1 MNIRSNYKGSSLQN
15 SQGYRPI
22 PAKGK
27 EEKVFLDILK
37 KKSEEKAEPINKSC
51 ILGRWTLVSTGK
63 HSGKICSI
71 TYTEDS
77 TNSDPI
83 MMTVDGEN
91 RIHIKDIDPENAT
104 GLEMQM
110 FCSYLDATGRGTGGT
125 FGTYNDLR
133 SAKSVAFL
141 EAGGNLED
149 SVPTEEQLETMLYNW
164 TEMTRKY
171 VEAVK
176 PNDPKQYRRLKI
188 LYDAL
193 LNKQTI

>member
-27 EEKVFLDILK
+27 EEKAFLAILK

-110 FCSYLDATGRGTGGT
+110 FCSYLDATGRGSGGR
-125 FGTYNDLR
+125 FGTYSDLR
-133 SAKSVAFL
+133 NAKLVAFI
-141 EAGGNLED
+141 EAGGDVRN
-149 SVPTEEQLETMLYNW
+149 SVPTEEQLKSILYNW
-164 TEMTRKY
+164 TEMARKY
-171 VEAVK
+171 MYAVE
-176 PNDPKQYRRLKI
+176 PNDPKQYRRIKK
-188 LYDAL
+188 LYYAL
-193 LNKQTI
+193 ENKHYA